1 MVDINNRKGINSMS
15 ILTFE
20 NIALIIIVCSVL
32 LAIGMTVFNLPK
44 ILSRIFFIIL
54 IVLLLVEISSE
65 ALLDNAVPTENRTEI
80 QEIIEQKS
88 TSQNFNIRVTYK
100 DLSGNTKE
108 ALVIDAKTSD
118 DDISYSY
125 IETKTYKYGFLYKDV
140 NTLYLRR

>member
-1 MVDINNRKGINSMS
+1 MDILN
-15 ILTFE
+15 FE
-20 NIALIIIVCSVL
+20 DIITLIILCAIPLFLIVSSV
-32 LAIGMTVFNLPK
+32 FYCK
-44 ILSRIFFIIL
+44 ILPGIFICIIL
-54 IVLLLVEISSE
+54 MLILVVISSE

-118 DDISYSY
+118 GDISYSY

>member
-1 MVDINNRKGINSMS
+1 MDILN
-15 ILTFE
+15 FE
-20 NIALIIIVCSVL
+20 DIITLIILCAIPLFLIVSS
-32 LAIGMTVFNLPK
+32 VFNCK
-44 ILSRIFFIIL
+44 ILPGIFICIIL
-54 IVLLLVEISSE
+54 MLILVVISSE
-65 ALLDNAVPTENRTEI
+65 ALLDNAVPTESRTEI

-88 TSQNFNIRVTYK
+88 TSQNSNRVTYK

>member
-1 MVDINNRKGINSMS
+1 MDILNFEDIITLIILCAIPLLLISSALHCKILLGIFICIIMIS
-15 ILTFE
+15 IL
-20 NIALIIIVCSVL
+20 VVL
-32 LAIGMTVFNLPK
+32 
-44 ILSRIFFIIL
+44 
-54 IVLLLVEISSE
+54 SSE

-88 TSQNFNIRVTYK
+88 TTQNFNIRVTYK

-140 NTLYLRR
+140 NTLYLRRGF

>member
-1 MVDINNRKGINSMS
+1 MDILN
-15 ILTFE
+15 FE
-20 NIALIIIVCSVL
+20 DIITLIILCVIPLLIVSS
-32 LAIGMTVFNLPK
+32 AFNCK
-44 ILSRIFFIIL
+44 ILPGIFICIIMISI
-54 IVLLLVEISSE
+54 IVVISSE

-108 ALVIDAKTSD
+108 ALVIDVKTSD

>member
-1 MVDINNRKGINSMS
+1 MDILN
-15 ILTFE
+15 FE
-20 NIALIIIVCSVL
+20 DIITLIILCAIPLFLIVSS
-32 LAIGMTVFNLPK
+32 VFNCK
-44 ILSRIFFIIL
+44 ILPGIFICIIL
-54 IVLLLVEISSE
+54 MLILVVISSE
-65 ALLDNAVPTENRTEI
+65 ALLDNAVPIENRTEI

>member
-1 MVDINNRKGINSMS
+1 MDILN
-15 ILTFE
+15 FE
-20 NIALIIIVCSVL
+20 DIITLIILCAIPLFLIVSS
-32 LAIGMTVFNLPK
+32 VFNCK
-44 ILSRIFFIIL
+44 ILPGIFICIIL
-54 IVLLLVEISSE
+54 ISILVVISSE

-140 NTLYLRR
+140 NTLYLRRWFLWKI

>member
-1 MVDINNRKGINSMS
+1 MDILN
-15 ILTFE
+15 FE
-20 NIALIIIVCSVL
+20 DIITLIILCAIPLFLIVSS
-32 LAIGMTVFNLPK
+32 VFNCK
-44 ILSRIFFIIL
+44 ILPGIFICIIL
-54 IVLLLVEISSE
+54 ISILVVISSE

>member
-1 MVDINNRKGINSMS
+1 MDILN
-15 ILTFE
+15 FE
-20 NIALIIIVCSVL
+20 DIITLIILCAIPLFLIVSS
-32 LAIGMTVFNLPK
+32 VFNCK
-44 ILSRIFFIIL
+44 ILPGIFICIIL
-54 IVLLLVEISSE
+54 MLILVLISSE